1 MVTLVQKD
9 DFVEKN
15 RFFPLNPNFRGVSLS
30 RDNRLFVKQVGP
42 ASPPWCTA
50 GREQQRGGRQ
60 RVERQRGKRERVEL
74 QRVEQE
80 RVEQQHVEQQHVEQ
94 QHGEQHR
101 GER

>member
-1 MVTLVQKD
+1 MCGATK
-9 DFVEKN
+9 
-15 RFFPLNPNFRGVSLS
+15 LNTPFRGVSLC
-30 RDNRLFVKQVGP
+30 RDNRLFVNQVGP

-80 RVEQQHVEQQHVEQ
+80 RVEQQHVEQQH
-94 QHGEQHR
+94 GEQHR

>member
-1 MVTLVQKD
+1 MCGETK
-9 DFVEKN
+9 
-15 RFFPLNPNFRGVSLS
+15 LNVRFRGVSLS
-30 RDNRLFVKQVGP
+30 RDNRLFVNQVGP

-50 GREQQRGGRQ
+50 GRERQRGGRQ

-80 RVEQQHVEQQHVEQ
+80 RVEQQHVEQQR
-94 QHGEQHR
+94 GEQNR